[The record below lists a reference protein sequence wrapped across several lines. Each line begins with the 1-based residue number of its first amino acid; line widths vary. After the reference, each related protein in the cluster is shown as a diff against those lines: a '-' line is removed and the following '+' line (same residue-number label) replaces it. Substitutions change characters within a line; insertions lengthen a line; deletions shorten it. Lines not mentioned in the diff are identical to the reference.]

1 MKSPL
6 CSVQSHQIAIRSP
19 IAFFRADPRVPTGD
33 VGRCQR
39 FRSGTQRLCDVSL
52 GEGLERENFQAGNDG
67 SYIMYTT
74 YM

>member
-1 MKSPL
+1 M
-6 CSVQSHQIAIRSP
+6 
-19 IAFFRADPRVPTGD
+19 PTGD